1 MSVAGSFNLASAL
14 VDAHVEAG
22 RGGHAAIR
30 HQGRTLTYAEVEVE
44 VDRCGNALRGL
55 GVGPGDRVALLLPDS
70 PEFIVSFF
78 GAVKIGAVALPLST
92 LLPGEGL
99 AYMLSDSEATAL
111 IADAATLDR
120 PRTFRERLPH
130 LRHVIVVDAATGSEH
145 AYSRLRQGP
154 ARTESEPKARES
166 YCALLDAADAR
177 LEAAPTTASDMCFWQ
192 YSSGTTGRPKAVMHR
207 MRDLWEVA
215 ERYGRHVIGMT
226 SADRSFSL
234 AKLYFSYGLGN
245 SLAFPFR
252 YGATVV
258 LHPGRPEPAAV
269 FDLVARERPTLFYAV
284 PTAYAALLAAA
295 EAGAPADLSS
305 VRCCVSAGEPLP
317 KALFERWQ
325 RRFGLEIVD
334 GIGSTE
340 VGYIFIS
347 NVPGQVRPGTSGRV
361 VPGFGAK
368 VVDEQ
373 ERPVPSGQVGDLW
386 VKGPSTFAGYWG
398 QPDRTERTIRGGW
411 VVTGDRYS
419 LDPDGYFT
427 YAGRSDDML
436 RVGAMWV
443 SPIEVESALL
453 EHSSVLEC
461 AVVGHADADGLV
473 KPAAYVV
480 LRPGVAGGSA
490 LAAEMQASM
499 EARLAPFKRPRWIRF
514 VADLPKTPTGK
525 IQRFRLREMREEVTV

>member
-1 MSVAGSFNLASAL
+1 MAGRFNLASAL

-22 RGGHAAIR
+22 RGDHAAIR
-30 HQGRTLTYAEVEVE
+30 YEGRTFTYAEVAGE

-55 GVGPGDRVALLLPDS
+55 GVGTGDRVALLLADS

-92 LLPGEGL
+92 LLPREEL
-99 AYMLSDSEATAL
+99 AYMLSDSGATVL
-111 IADAATLDR
+111 VADAATLDR
-120 PRTFRERLPH
+120 PRTFRERLPD
-130 LRHVIVVDAATGSEH
+130 LRHVIVVGAAASGQHPS
-145 AYSRLRQGP
+145 SRLRQEP
-154 ARTESEPKARES
+154 ARTEAEPNARE
-166 YCALLDAADAR
+166 YRALLDAADAR
-177 LEAAPTTASDMCFWQ
+177 LEAAPTAAGDMCFWQ

-226 SADRSFSL
+226 SADRSFSV

-269 FDLVARERPTLFYAV
+269 FRLVARERPTLFYAV
-284 PTAYAALLAAA
+284 PTVYAALLAAA
-295 EAGAPADLSS
+295 EAGALADLSS

-317 KALFERWQ
+317 KALFERWR
-325 RRFGLEIVD
+325 RRFGHEIVD

-347 NVPGQVRPGTSGRV
+347 NVPGETRPGTSGRV
-361 VPGFGAK
+361 VPGFEAK

-373 ERPVPSGQVGDLW
+373 ERSVPTAVVGDLW
-386 VKGPSTFAGYWG
+386 VRGPATFAGYWG
-398 QPDRTERTIRGGW
+398 QPDRTERTIRDGW

-419 LDPDGYFT
+419 EDADGYFT

-480 LRPGVAGGSA
+480 LRPGVAGTSA
-490 LAAEMQASM
+490 VAAEMQASM

-525 IQRFRLREMREEVTV
+525 IQRFRLREMREEVTI